1 MMELAAVAGR
11 HRQEDGR
18 GEEVSFC
25 SYCGRLGAG
34 ARRVCASC
42 GLGVLLHT
50 APGVLDTPGAA
61 FLIVDV
67 EGSVSAVSAAAE
79 RLLGRLE
86 DVIGRPLPAV
96 LTAEDGSAELEVAV
110 TRAATGVGSP
120 QTVAVVQVESDQRVP
135 GLQAT
140 VATCA
145 EPRAALLVLRAAHL
159 GDE

>member
-1 MMELAAVAGR
+1 MMELATVAGR
-11 HRQEDGR
+11 HRQEDR
-18 GEEVSFC
+18 REEEDSFC

-50 APGVLDTPGAA
+50 SPGVLDSPGAA

-79 RLLGRLE
+79 RIVGRQE
-86 DVIGRPLPAV
+86 DLIGRPLPSV
-96 LTAEDGSAELEVAV
+96 LVAEDGSPTLEVAV
-110 TRAATGVGSP
+110 TRAATGIGSP
-120 QTVAVVQVESDQRVP
+120 ETVPVVQVQEGQRVP
-135 GLQAT
+135 GLEAT

-159 GDE
+159 GDG